1 MHGWA
6 QGKGFSLGLKKMETG
21 IPYIIASSLAN
32 GGSPEILSHNL
43 AIDLESKALFFN
55 NLHYQGD
62 AKLKISSNICSH
74 LLRAQNIQNTHVQ
87 EFCLNGSSSR
97 LKFDTEISIDWLG
110 TQVSLPLD
118 WACAAVEFSGGWGH
132 ERGKPMLWYKS
143 ILVKRCH
150 LERSQRVFCMYTS
163 LSGFSEYAILSYDNI
178 RHSIWHPTQ
187 SV

>member
-1 MHGWA
+1 MPVFIS
-6 QGKGFSLGLKKMETG
+6 QSLFLH
-21 IPYIIASSLAN
+21 SSLCYFCLC
-32 GGSPEILSHNL
+32 P
-43 AIDLESKALFFN
+43 
-55 NLHYQGD
+55 GD

-163 LSGFSEYAILSYDNI
+163 LSGFSGSCTCCYYSFIFVYLLI
-178 RHSIWHPTQ
+178 
-187 SV
+187 